1 MQTESETDLR
11 AYYDRLMLEH
21 QPVATALFDAQEF
34 RLLAANPSYQ
44 SSLLPQL
51 QYGQAIG
58 HHLTEI
64 MPAAV
69 ATRLTALFQKVVETG
84 IASGPE
90 EYASS
95 AHDGKMG
102 YWYWSVK
109 PISERGAVTAVLLT
123 VVEVTALVTAR
134 EQTFQAQETVLHT
147 VLDQLPEGIVL
158 VEART
163 GKVRYANAVAAEL
176 LGFKLS
182 HLIGTPLNQSA
193 LRSPFGLSGRH
204 QQSVFR
210 WNFALIHAL
219 WGKKVTNQEIL
230 ITRPDGSEIVV
241 LSSAAPIRS
250 PNGLIRE
257 AVLVFQDITTLKQLE
272 QQKNEFF
279 AVANHELRTP
289 LTSILGFTELL
300 QVYPPPGAEQMHEYA
315 INSIAQ
321 ECEHLSQLIDELLDV
336 SLLEYGRLDV
346 KRRYQDLLAPLT
358 EIVTKSV
365 QTISSHH
372 LELKLEE
379 FLAGEQMMGWFD
391 LLRVTQ
397 IMRNLLSNAVKYS
410 SLGSTIEIGV
420 RPRRDSLDRALEIVI
435 WVKDEGIGI
444 ASRDLPHIFER
455 FYRAISLDSSSI
467 SGFGIG
473 LYLTK
478 QLVQEHEGRN
488 WVESKIG
495 EGSTFFVVLPLGEAR
510 SSYKNGR

>member
-1 MQTESETDLR
+1 MQTESETDL
-11 AYYDRLMLEH
+11 AAHYDRLMLEH
-21 QPVATALFDAQEF
+21 QAVATALFDAREF

-44 SSLLPQL
+44 SLLLPPL
-51 QYGQAIG
+51 EYGQAIG
-58 HHLTEI
+58 HGLTEV
-64 MPAAV
+64 MPAAA
-69 ATRLTALFQKVVETG
+69 ATRLMVLFQQVVETG
-84 IASGPE
+84 IASDPE
-90 EYASS
+90 EYALS
-95 AHDGKMG
+95 AYDGRMR

-109 PISERGAVTAVLLT
+109 PISEHGAVTVVLLT
-123 VVEVTALVTAR
+123 MVEVTAPVLAR
-134 EQTFQAQETVLHT
+134 EQAFLAQETVLHT

-163 GKVRYANAVAAEL
+163 GKVRYANTVAAEL
-176 LGFKLS
+176 LGFTLS
-182 HLIGTPLNQSA
+182 NLIGTPLNQSA
-193 LRSPFGLSGRH
+193 LRSPYGLSGRH

-257 AVLVFQDITTLKQLE
+257 AVLVFQDITALKQLE
-272 QQKNEFF
+272 QQKDEFF

-300 QVYPPPGAEQMHEYA
+300 QVYPPPDAEQMYEYA

-346 KRRYQDLLAPLT
+346 KRKYQDVLAPLT
-358 EIVTKSV
+358 EMVTKSM
-365 QTISSHH
+365 QTINSHH
-372 LELKLEE
+372 LALKLEE
-379 FLAGEQMMGWFD
+379 LAPGEQLMGWFD
-391 LLRVTQ
+391 QLRVAQ
-397 IMRNLLSNAVKYS
+397 IVRNLLSNAVKYS
-410 SLGSTIEIGV
+410 PTGSAIEVGV
-420 RPRRDSLDRALEIVI
+420 RPRRDSQGKAQEVVI

-455 FYRAISLDSSSI
+455 FYRASSLDSSSI

-478 QLVQEHEGRN
+478 QLVQEHEGRI
-488 WVESKIG
+488 WVESKAG
-495 EGSTFFVVLPLGEAR
+495 EGSTFFVVLPLGRAT
-510 SSYKNGR
+510 